1 MKKIKLL
8 FVCTENLQ
16 RSPTAEE
23 LFKNSEKYEAKSVG
37 TSFSAIK
44 RINES
49 AVKWADKIFVM
60 EKNHKDYIE
69 SNFQKLMKKE
79 IIILNIPDVY
89 YRNDPELIKI
99 LKEKL
104 KEYLY
109 E

>member
-1 MKKIKLL
+1 
-8 FVCTENLQ
+8 
-16 RSPTAEE
+16 
-23 LFKNSEKYEAKSVG
+23 
-37 TSFSAIK
+37 
-44 RINES
+44 
-49 AVKWADKIFVM
+49 M